1 MAFCISCK
9 NFVFCVSEILTNF
22 STQKVGIVHIPW
34 GLYIFQNGFHIDKSY
49 RACRCVC
56 TFALKP
62 HYLKFIFILFFLR
75 KTIDQVCAA
84 SHNSLTRGLCD
95 ILWWKYQENC
105 QDVDVQIQDS
115 SKVFNVSEV
124 KIEEKKL
131 SPGWRIGN
139 FKDVTPTLQRP
150 LQKLVFRASTF

>member
-1 MAFCISCK
+1 MHNYVIHIMVFCISCK

-62 HYLKFIFILFFLR
+62 HYLKFYFYSFFLR

-84 SHNSLTRGLCD
+84 SHNSLTQVSVTYSSGNIRKTVR
-95 ILWWKYQENC
+95 ILMFK
-105 QDVDVQIQDS
+105 
-115 SKVFNVSEV
+115 SK
-124 KIEEKKL
+124 IH
-131 SPGWRIGN
+131 
-139 FKDVTPTLQRP
+139 
-150 LQKLVFRASTF
+150 QKFLMFQK

>member
-1 MAFCISCK
+1 MTMSYDLFNSGLKRLKTPCIIHIMVFCISCK

-62 HYLKFIFILFFLR
+62 HYLKFIFILFFF
-75 KTIDQVCAA
+75 TQNHW
-84 SHNSLTRGLCD
+84 SSLCSIPQFSDSRS
-95 ILWWKYQENC
+95 LWHTLVE
-105 QDVDVQIQDS
+105 IS
-115 SKVFNVSEV
+115 G
-124 KIEEKKL
+124 KL
-131 SPGWRIGN
+131 SGYWCSNPRFIKS
-139 FKDVTPTLQRP
+139 F
-150 LQKLVFRASTF
+150 

>member
-1 MAFCISCK
+1 MTMSYDLFNSGLKRLKTPCIIMLFILWFFAYHVK

-62 HYLKFIFILFFLR
+62 HYLKFIFILFFYAKPLI
-75 KTIDQVCAA
+75 KFVQHPT
-84 SHNSLTRGLCD
+84 
-95 ILWWKYQENC
+95 ILWLRSLWHTLVE
-105 QDVDVQIQDS
+105 IS
-115 SKVFNVSEV
+115 G
-124 KIEEKKL
+124 KL
-131 SPGWRIGN
+131 SGYWCSNPRFIKS
-139 FKDVTPTLQRP
+139 F
-150 LQKLVFRASTF
+150 